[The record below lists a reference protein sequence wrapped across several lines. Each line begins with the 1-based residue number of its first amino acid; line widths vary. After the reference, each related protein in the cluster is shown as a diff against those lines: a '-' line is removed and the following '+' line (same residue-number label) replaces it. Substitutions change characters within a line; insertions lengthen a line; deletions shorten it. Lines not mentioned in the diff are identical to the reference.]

1 MAPVVECVCAVV
13 GVSGFSVQDGMG
25 GEESK
30 VGEGDGMGWTEC
42 SNCGDM

>member
-13 GVSGFSVQDGMG
+13 GVWLLSPGWD